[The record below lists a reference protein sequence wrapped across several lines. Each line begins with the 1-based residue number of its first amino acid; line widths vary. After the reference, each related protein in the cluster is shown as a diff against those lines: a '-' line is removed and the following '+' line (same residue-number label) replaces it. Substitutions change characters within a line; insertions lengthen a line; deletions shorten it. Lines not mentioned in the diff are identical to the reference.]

1 MQSSFGQTAQ
11 PASAPAP
18 CAMPSPPSAPPLP
31 PGPPPLTAM
40 TGHVMGVS
48 ATPMHPQS
56 LASAQNLPPI
66 TEMLFREGNA
76 WAALLSLHGGVL
88 ANAKHASSASDGDA
102 ALCPRREQV
111 EMREAA
117 YCATLTNLASQADSL
132 ASEALKL
139 RQLRRVRASEEVNV
153 IATMPLVQQHTIETM
168 AVGGTLAGNSAMSVQ
183 AATSDIR
190 QASTTARSQLAQLH
204 ALLGA
209 MSDARETAGH
219 GMRIAVSIDD
229 RSVSLDT
236 VIQQVYKHSP
246 SITVDAVARALRD
259 LSVGESTALP
269 AASAAPRCLARRHG
283 PDRES
288 AAAAKPPSGGA
299 S

>member
-1 MQSSFGQTAQ
+1 MQSSFGRIALAA
-11 PASAPAP
+11 PGAMAS
-18 CAMPSPPSAPPLP
+18 SPSAPPLP
-31 PGPPPLTAM
+31 PGPPPPTAM
-40 TGHVMGVS
+40 PGPVMGVS
-48 ATPMHPQS
+48 TPLGHPQS
-56 LASAQNLPPI
+56 LPSAQNLPPI

-88 ANAKHASSASDGDA
+88 ASAKHASSASDSDA
-102 ALCPRREQV
+102 TLCPKREQV

-139 RQLRRVRASEEVNV
+139 RQLRRVRASEEAKV
-153 IATMPLVQQHTIETM
+153 IAAMPLVQEHTIETM

-190 QASTTARSQLAQLH
+190 LASTTARSQLAQLQ

-209 MSDARETAGH
+209 MSDAREAEGH
-219 GMRIAVSIDD
+219 GLRIAVSIND

-236 VIQQVYKHSP
+236 VLQEVYKHSP
-246 SITVDAVARALRD
+246 SITVEAVARSLRD
-259 LSVGESTALP
+259 LSVGEPTALP

-283 PDRES
+283 PDRGS
-288 AAAAKPPSGGA
+288 TAAAAAKPPPESA